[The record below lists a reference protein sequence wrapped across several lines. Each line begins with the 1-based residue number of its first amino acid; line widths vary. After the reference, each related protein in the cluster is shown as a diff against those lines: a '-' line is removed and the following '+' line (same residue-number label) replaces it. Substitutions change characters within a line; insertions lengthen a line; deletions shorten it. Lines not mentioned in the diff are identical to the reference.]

1 MALPP
6 ETLERLLDSLC
17 RFVDERLIP
26 LEAEVHASDAIPA
39 AVVEEM
45 KAMGL
50 FGLTIPQRYGG
61 LGLTAA
67 EEVEVAWTVGHA
79 APAFRSVFGTNVTIG
94 SQGIAIDGSEAQKRR
109 YLPPMASG
117 EMVAS
122 FALTEAD
129 AGSDAGAVATR
140 AERRGEGYVLN
151 GTKRYITNAPV
162 ADVFTV
168 MARTDPDSKG
178 ADGVSAFVV
187 EAATDGI
194 RLGRPENKMGQKGAW
209 ICDVVFEDCAVPAEA
224 LIGGVEGRGFK
235 TAMKALDRGRL
246 HIAATCCGLA
256 DRLIAEAL
264 AFARQRRQFG
274 RPIAEFQLVQ
284 AMLAESRTEHDAAWA
299 LVRDVA
305 RRAGTVEGIARLAAE
320 AKYFASEAVGR
331 IADRAVQIHGGAG
344 YIEDYAVA
352 RLYRDARIYRLYE
365 GTSQIQQLVIARA
378 MLKESRA

>member
-1 MALPP
+1 MALSP
-6 ETLERLLDSLC
+6 ETLERLLDSLR

-94 SQGIAIDGSEAQKRR
+94 SQGLAIDGSEGQKRR
-109 YLPPMASG
+109 YLPRMASG
-117 EMVAS
+117 ELVAS

-129 AGSDAGAVATR
+129 AGSDAGALATR

-168 MARTDPDSKG
+168 MARTDAGSKG

-305 RRAGTVEGIARLAAE
+305 RRAGAGEGIARLAAE

-378 MLKESRA
+378 MLKESRT